1 MTTPPSFPTLS
12 GQGWS
17 VHKKPTFSTI
27 VAPHASGREVRDA
40 LYQNPIWQFEATF
53 DGLDS
58 SAAKYPGLGANSLQA
73 LMGLFLQCQGQ
84 YGTFLYTDPTDS
96 AASSSTAFATGD
108 GVTTAFT
115 FSRYLGPFLEP
126 VGWVTPGSVT
136 QVVVGG
142 VVQSPATY
150 GLNVPNTLSFA
161 SAPASGAAIGATFAY
176 AFQCRFDADDQDFE
190 QFMSNLWRAQSV
202 KFRSVRTS

>member
-1 MTTPPSFPTLS
+1 MTTPPSFPTLA

-27 VAPHASGREVRDA
+27 VAPHVSGREVRDA
-40 LYQNPIWQFEATF
+40 LYQNPIWQFEAVF

-58 SAAKYPGLGANSLQA
+58 SSDTYPGLGANSLQA

-96 AASSSTAFATGD
+96 AASSSTVFATGD
-108 GVTTAFT
+108 GTTVDFT
-115 FSRYLGPFLEP
+115 LSRYLGPFLEP
-126 VGWVTPGSVT
+126 VGWVTTVT
-136 QVVVGG
+136 QVEIAGSVLGSG
-142 VVQSPATY
+142 W
-150 GLNVPNTLSFA
+150 GLNTPNTLSFA
-161 SAPASGAAIGATFAY
+161 SPPAAGASIGATFAY
-176 AFQCRFDADDQDFE
+176 AFQCRFDADDLDFE
-190 QFMSNLWRAQSV
+190 QFMQNLWKADSV

>member
-1 MTTPPSFPTLS
+1 VTTPPSFPTLS

-17 VHKKPTFSTI
+17 VRKKPVFSTI
-27 VAPHASGREVRDA
+27 VAQHVSGREVRDA
-40 LYQNPIWQFEATF
+40 LYQNPIWQFEVVF

-58 SAAKYPGLGANSLQA
+58 SNGSFPGLGANSLQA

-96 AASSSTAFATGD
+96 SASSSTVFATGD

-115 FSRYLGPFLEP
+115 LSRFMGPFLEP
-126 VGWVTPGSVT
+126 IGWVTSLTQVEVAGSVL
-136 QVVVGG
+136 GSG
-142 VVQSPATY
+142 WS
-150 GLNVPNTLSFA
+150 LSVPNTLAFTSPPADGA
-161 SAPASGAAIGATFAY
+161 SIGATFAY
-176 AFQCRFDADDQDFE
+176 AFQCRFDADDLDFE
-190 QFMSNLWRAQSV
+190 QFMSNLWKADSV